1 MSFQDI
7 EAGLAR
13 PSSISPQLHED
24 STFLSLQLSLS
35 LQVFKINS
43 NVGAILAR
51 VDQLGTT
58 KDSANLR
65 KSLYSLL
72 VITATQYSID
82 YSEHRRDLTE
92 TTRAIAKQGSDD
104 LKKLASMA
112 VTNVNIILNCTFLS
126 IDPA

>member
-7 EAGLAR
+7 EAGIAR
-13 PSSISPQLHED
+13 PSSILPQLHED
-24 STFLSLQLSLS
+24 STFLSLQSSLS

-43 NVGAILAR
+43 NVGAILTR

-65 KSLYSLL
+65 KTLYSLL
-72 VITATQYSID
+72 VITATQYSMIILD
-82 YSEHRRDLTE
+82 RRELTE

-112 VTNVNIILNCTFLS
+112 VTSVNIYFKLYLLVN
-126 IDPA
+126 